1 MKKTT
6 LIALALLLM
15 PMLFSSCYKNYTCS
29 CSALD
34 TVNKRSVQFNETLSG
49 EQSAENRCSQQRTS
63 YTDSGYTQV
72 TCGVPI

>member
-15 PMLFSSCYKNYTCS
+15 PMLFSSCYKDYRCS

-34 TVNKRSVQFNETLSG
+34 TVNKRPIQFYQTLGG
-49 EQSAENRCSQQRTS
+49 EQNAENRCSQQRTN
-63 YTDSGYTQV
+63 YLDSGYTQV
-72 TCGVPI
+72 MCGVPI